1 MRIYSYKRNFP
12 TSKEKS
18 MRLKP
23 HGVRLSITLVDAP
36 QELRAASETLAL
48 ATETRYHPSNECAG
62 ELGETRANVGDEHKV
77 MIPESHSLNR
87 LFGEL
92 IHHHFDHDIGLRD
105 SEVQDY
111 VVNMLS
117 EFCEMEQM
125 LKIRNSNQRPLDD
138 VGEML
143 LETDPIYG
151 PAPSFDRE
159 RQVRK
164 HIGDYTLFLAGMFPE
179 SINHFRLRRQRLENF
194 VDFIKAGKESYFI
207 VSKFDQ
213 FEYARLAPLF
223 GKLSHEFES
232 CVYGLNLVKGD
243 LDEMQHPITRQAK
256 QIVM

>member
-1 MRIYSYKRNFP
+1 MHLASNCGI
-12 TSKEKS
+12 TASKQTATGV
-18 MRLKP
+18 KP
-23 HGVRLSITLVDAP
+23 A
-36 QELRAASETLAL
+36 LRWEQQ
-48 ATETRYHPSNECAG
+48 
-62 ELGETRANVGDEHKV
+62 RA
-77 MIPESHSLNR
+77 MIPESHSLYA
-87 LFGEL
+87 LFDEL
-92 IHHHFDHDIGLRD
+92 IHYHFDRDIGLRD

-111 VVNMLS
+111 VVNMLT
-117 EFCEMEQM
+117 EFCEVEQM
-125 LKIRNSNQRPLDD
+125 LKIRNANNRALND

-143 LETDPIYG
+143 LEADPIYG

-179 SINHFRLRRQRLENF
+179 SINRYRLRRQRLENF

-213 FEYARLAPLF
+213 FEYAKLAPLF
-223 GKLSHEFES
+223 GKLSLEFES

-243 LDEMQHPITRQAK
+243 LDEMQHPITGQAK